1 MRNSV
6 KSMNHPVVTTAA
18 SILAAVALLAT
29 GCHSGGKLP
38 DPSSKGYAEE
48 VSAFYVGL
56 AALQVGDDV
65 RAQSTLEQAT
75 QLAPGEPAAW
85 ANWGILAL
93 RQRNF
98 DPAAERL
105 NRARQLAPQNG
116 QIYYLLGLLGS
127 ARGDSQQAI
136 INLRKAVSLD
146 PENLR
151 ASYALALEVE
161 RQGAAGSEEEFQK
174 LIQQILAA
182 QPNNLAALLELSR
195 ISAKREDSVTL
206 HATIQRSPPKARRG
220 PPTSNS
226 SWPSFR
232 PLHPGPSRAL
242 PPRAASSFAMCSC
255 RFPHFAP
262 AFPTSSRNPAT
273 KRSPSLTSCA
283 FPRHRPPLLQPIP
296 PSPSR
301 HNRCSPQLMGTGPG
315 SEPSRSP
322 ERARPR

>member
-1 MRNSV
+1 
-6 KSMNHPVVTTAA
+6 MNRPVVTTAA

-29 GCHSGGKLP
+29 GCHSGGRLP

-116 QIYYLLGLLGS
+116 QMYYLLGLLGS

-146 PENLR
+146 PKNLR

-195 ISAKREDSVTL
+195 ISAKRGDSVTL
-206 HATIQRSPPKARRG
+206 HATIQRISAQSA
-220 PPTSNS
+220 T
-226 SWPSFR
+226 WP
-232 PLHPGPSRAL
+232 ADV
-242 PPRAASSFAMCSC
+242 
-255 RFPHFAP
+255 
-262 AFPTSSRNPAT
+262 
-273 KRSPSLTSCA
+273 K
-283 FPRHRPPLLQPIP
+283 Q
-296 PSPSR
+296 
-301 HNRCSPQLMGTGPG
+301 QLA
-315 SEPSRSP
+315 ELD
-322 ERARPR
+322 